1 MRCDYTIVQLP
12 FTILVTI
19 HLLSIQH
26 NYFLNYLVKK
36 NCERFRLKFSKTPKM
51 SPSEWLFWGKTQR
64 Y

>member
-26 NYFLNYLVKK
+26 NYFLNYLGKK
-36 NCERFRLKFSKTPKM
+36 TVIPAEIFQDP
-51 SPSEWLFWGKTQR
+51 
-64 Y
+64 